1 LVKRKLEGRDQL
13 EMNGGRQLL
22 LVTGIAEG
30 VGASIAAT
38 FAHAGYDVMGIA
50 RSEKAAGP
58 IGTLVSANGG
68 TYTHACGDLTRP
80 GAVAAALESYLGR
93 IRIVVHNAHALLI
106 KPFDQTTEA
115 EFERVWR
122 VTCLGAMTVARLVLP
137 HMIAAGEGVIILT
150 GATAGMRG
158 NARFAAF
165 ASAKFALRGLAQ
177 SLAREYG
184 PLGIH
189 VAHVVLDGL
198 IDAPQTEQR
207 FGSAQAER
215 MEPEAIA
222 RTYLSLAGQDRSCWT
237 HELDLRPYSER
248 F

>member
-1 LVKRKLEGRDQL
+1 
-13 EMNGGRQLL
+13 MNGVRQLL

-30 VGASIAAT
+30 VGAGIAAT
-38 FAHAGYDVMGIA
+38 FAQAGYDVVGLA
-50 RSEKAAGP
+50 RSDRAAGR
-58 IGTLVSANGG
+58 IGRLVSANGG

-80 GAVAAALESYLGR
+80 AEVAAALEPYIGR
-93 IRIVVHNAHALLI
+93 IRVVVHNAHVLLI
-106 KPFDQTTEA
+106 KPFDQLVEA

-137 HMIAAGEGVIILT
+137 HMVAAGEGAIIFT
-150 GATAGMRG
+150 GATAGVRG
-158 NARFAAF
+158 NARFTAF

-184 PLGIH
+184 PSGIH

-198 IDAPQTEQR
+198 IDEAQTEQR
-207 FGSAQAER
+207 FGPGQAER
-215 MEPEAIA
+215 MQPEAIA